1 MASALD
7 DAPSESA
14 TSNTKEQFSATPKDE
29 NDRTQQQMSFGLI
42 LSQNI
47 IGERNALIG
56 TVLVATT
63 MTMLGRLRD
72 AIE

>member
-1 MASALD
+1 
-7 DAPSESA
+7 
-14 TSNTKEQFSATPKDE
+14 
-29 NDRTQQQMSFGLI
+29 MSFGLI